1 MVLNFKNSNA
11 SYRIAMA
18 VVLLSLVAISTATA
32 APPTR
37 CNPERLPT
45 ADGVARPPPPTGK
58 AKLQL
63 LAQVQGEE
71 KTWPASKCV
80 HVQCEYT
87 YKCVLSAS
95 RRAVSSA
102 CYFDDASH
110 RVLFFY
116 KGLDGSPYGFFH
128 YESSA
133 SNRWTIYLQ
142 GGGWC
147 YDEIDC
153 LCRSKSSMGSSTK
166 LPPTWVAQTDC
177 LNPLTDG
184 TVRVHNVYQH
194 ASSNTCA
201 QLVST
206 RVQQQRLLSR
216 LEECPT

>member
-1 MVLNFKNSNA
+1 MVLNSKNSNA

-71 KTWPASKCV
+71 KTWPAS
-80 HVQCEYT
+80 
-87 YKCVLSAS
+87 
-95 RRAVSSA
+95 
-102 CYFDDASH
+102 
-110 RVLFFY
+110 
-116 KGLDGSPYGFFH
+116 LDGSPYGFFH

-184 TVRVHNVYQH
+184 TVRVHNVRMPTATISECRTSMEH
-194 ASSNTCA
+194 LS
-201 QLVST
+201 LVT
-206 RVQQQRLLSR
+206 EMLRGQ
-216 LEECPT
+216 